1 MKCSRIYLD
10 TLPNFYIFTQ
20 IWVVDKKRLFTRVF
34 FAVICNKPYLISLVK
49 LNFFSDFPCANLD
62 SLGVEN
68 SRKMFPT
75 ICYICNET
83 HDMTNFICISMGKI
97 ES

>member
-10 TLPNFYIFTQ
+10 TLPNLYIFTQ
-20 IWVVDKKRLFTRVF
+20 IWVVDKKRFFTRAF
-34 FAVICNKPYLISLVK
+34 FAVICDKSYLISLVK

-68 SRKMFPT
+68 SREIFAT
-75 ICYICNET
+75 TGNIGNET
-83 HDMTNFICISMGKI
+83 HDMANFICISMGKI